1 MSRIDPSAVV
11 GGTGPKPGPAP
22 FPYELAFSRN
32 RGLIS
37 PQEQDRLRRARVAIV
52 GMGGVG
58 GIHLVTL
65 TRLGIG
71 AFHIVDPDCFE
82 VANINRQFGATARGL
97 GRSKA
102 EVMAEEAR
110 AINPELDLRV
120 FVERLTAANVG
131 ALLDGVDVLVD
142 GIDFFSLDARRAAF
156 RAAARRGTWAV
167 TAGPI
172 GMSTAYLTFD
182 PDGMSFD
189 DYFDLNDGMD
199 RLDQVIAFLSGLCP
213 EATHAPYMDMSQVDP
228 TSGRGPSVGL
238 ACHLCSGVVGAEVV
252 KILLKRGPLEPAPC
266 YAQFDAYQREL
277 RKGSLPAGNGSPERR
292 ELRGRLREQFLALG
306 WGSPP
311 VG

>member
-1 MSRIDPSAVV
+1 MSRIGPSAT
-11 GGTGPKPGPAP
+11 GGEIDPRPQAGA
-22 FPYELAFSRN
+22 FSYEVAFSRN
-32 RGLIS
+32 LGLIS
-37 PQEQDRLRRARVAIV
+37 AEEQDRLRRARVAIV

-71 AFHIVDPDCFE
+71 AFSIVDPDGFE
-82 VANINRQFGATARGL
+82 LANINRQFGATARGL

-110 AINPELDLRV
+110 AINPELDIRV
-120 FVERLTAANVG
+120 FVERLTPDNVG
-131 ALLDGVDVLVD
+131 TILDSADVLVD

-156 RAAARRGTWAV
+156 REAARRGIWGV
-167 TAGPI
+167 TSGPI
-172 GMSTAYLTFD
+172 GMSTSYLTFD

-189 DYFDLNDGMD
+189 DYFDLTDGMD

-213 EATHAPYMDMSQVDP
+213 EATHAPYMDMTKVDP
-228 TSGRGPSVGL
+228 TTGRGPSVGL
-238 ACHLCSGVVGAEVV
+238 ACHLCSGVTAAEVT

-277 RKGSLPAGNGSPERR
+277 RKGCLPSGNRSPERR
-292 ELRGRLREQFLALG
+292 ELRRQLRAHFIKLG